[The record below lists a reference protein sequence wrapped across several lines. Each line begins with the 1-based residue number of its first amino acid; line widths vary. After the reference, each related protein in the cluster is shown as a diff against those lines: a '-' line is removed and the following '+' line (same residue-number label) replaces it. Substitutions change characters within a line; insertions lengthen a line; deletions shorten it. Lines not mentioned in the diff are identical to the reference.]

1 MILGI
6 DLGTTNSAAAY
17 MTPDGPRL
25 IPNALGDTLTPSVVG
40 LDSSGALLVGRA
52 AKELSVAHPER
63 CAAAFKR
70 RMGDRWTCTLDG
82 KEFSPEQLSSLVLT
96 ALRQDAEAHLGHA
109 VNEAVITVP
118 AYFNEHQRRATIEAG
133 RMAGLKVHRI
143 LNEPTAAS
151 IAYGFHE
158 AQQEKSLLVV
168 DLGGGTFDVSVVEM
182 YEGTV
187 EVRASSGDSLLG
199 GEDFT
204 AAMAAK
210 VLESQGYVYERAEL
224 QDPLLVARMRYLCE
238 RAKCQLSTA
247 EHVTVRVPNR
257 QGELLEG
264 AAEVTVT
271 RAEFEAWTENIL
283 RRTEGPI
290 RRVLGD
296 ASLDEGRVDEV
307 ILVGGATRMPAFI
320 ARLEKLFG
328 KPPQCRLNPDEVV
341 ALGAAVQAGLIAQSA
356 ALEDL
361 VVTDVA
367 PFTLGV
373 ETSKEFAGEHR
384 NGYMLPIIHRNT
396 TIPVSRVKRVFTV
409 NPNQRQVRVAI
420 YQGENRRVEHNI
432 LLAEFDLEGI
442 PQGPAGQSIDIRFT
456 YDLSGVLEVE
466 AIVVATQR
474 KARQVITR
482 HARGLSEEEV
492 ARAVAAMQAL
502 KTTPREEAA
511 YRLLLARAERIFREL
526 PLDDRRHLERLLD
539 GFEEALESCDRA
551 AIAEFERVVSE
562 FLNLRDWQQDEP

>member
-40 LDSSGALLVGRA
+40 LDGSGALLVGRA

-264 AAEVTVT
+264 APEVTVT
-271 RAEFEAWTENIL
+271 RAEFESWTENIL

-290 RRVLGD
+290 RRALGD